1 MLKIKLAPNRTK
13 RDLRRVLG
21 PCVIRR
27 RRDGSFSVS
36 PPRDTSGRV
45 FSEGQLQQQ
54 GRFRQAALYAREAAR
69 TEPIYA
75 ERVRGMGLT
84 AYSLA
89 VSDWFNPPVIHQI
102 EFLRTDGRICIQAS
116 DKVLVTKVEVMLHD
130 EHGGIL
136 EQGAALRAEG
146 DWWEYVPGQVGPG
159 HITAI
164 TATAWDL
171 AGNVTKAML

>member
-13 RDLRRVLG
+13 RDLRRLLG

-27 RRDGSFSVS
+27 RRDGSFSIS

-54 GRFRQAALYAREAAR
+54 GRFRQAAFYAREAAR

-75 ERVRGMGLT
+75 ERARGTGRT
-84 AYSLA
+84 AYNLA
-89 VSDWFNPPVIHQI
+89 VSDWWHPPVIHQI
-102 EFLRTDGRICIQAS
+102 QFLRTDGRIRVQAR
-116 DKVLVTKVEVMLHD
+116 DNVMVTKVEVTLLD

-136 EQGAALRAEG
+136 EQGAALPVEG
-146 DWWEYVPGQVGPG
+146 DWWEYVPGQMSRA
-159 HITAI
+159 ITAI